1 MVHMRHT
8 LAVVLLAGASVTS
21 AADINAGRAV
31 AQAKCAQC
39 HAAGDWEGENAA
51 SLEEIIRDIVAGKV
65 KHRTKIDLTAA
76 EIGNVAAYWG
86 AGKG

>member
-1 MVHMRHT
+1 MIHKKRT
-8 LAVVLLAGASVTS
+8 LAVALIAVVPVVS

-39 HAAGDWEGENAA
+39 HAPRDWEGESAA

-65 KHRTKIDLTAA
+65 KHRTKIDLTSE
-76 EIGNVAAYWG
+76 EIANIAAYWS
-86 AGKG
+86 AGKS